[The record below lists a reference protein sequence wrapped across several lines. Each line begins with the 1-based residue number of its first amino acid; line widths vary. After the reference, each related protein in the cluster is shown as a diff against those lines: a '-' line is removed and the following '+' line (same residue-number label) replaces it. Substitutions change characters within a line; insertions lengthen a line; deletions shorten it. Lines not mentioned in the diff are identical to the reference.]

1 MSSPI
6 PFTPAAR
13 SSSPVEQSAATTP
26 MQIAFA
32 LAVTIIVGV
41 GLWSRWIGID
51 AQSMWADE
59 GYTAWLTKYS
69 LSAILTVLPTDDHPP
84 LFYFLLHLWRG
95 LFGNSVVAM
104 RSLSVVSSTL
114 CLPVMYLLAR
124 RIFQSR
130 MCGLIALAFTSISY
144 FPIWYAKEV
153 RCYAFLELITCVCV
167 YCMVLALERPT
178 VVRVLLVS
186 LSVAA
191 ALYTHTMVLFYT
203 PGIVIFWMCYP
214 SQLNLRGRLKHGAI
228 VAGIVLLLYAP
239 WVRTLW
245 IQVRSV
251 HSGFWP
257 AKPGLTNLLDA
268 ICLYCGVGTADL
280 QAAFRSHLPGTK
292 FFGFLTWMPLVM
304 LALGIS
310 FFQALTSKDA
320 AVRRKM
326 LAISAMAVLPIVLVF
341 IDSRVLTP
349 VFVNRVF
356 LGAGVF
362 LPLLLC
368 FPVAFSRNRSIYL
381 RVAPAVIILMV
392 AALSLSVHHEQRDDW
407 RGVTRYVLS
416 LPEQQREVFA
426 FQPYCQMLLDYYS
439 NQLALPGSSVQI
451 KGLMTKAEIED
462 PANPAPHIPV
472 LANADPLGMLSEA
485 IGTHQYKEID
495 VALQM
500 YRLTPGL
507 TEMPGFLQTH
517 CASVSTTDFGGMRVT
532 RCMLAQ
538 Q

>member
-1 MSSPI
+1 
-6 PFTPAAR
+6 
-13 SSSPVEQSAATTP
+13 

-32 LAVTIIVGV
+32 LAVGVVV
-41 GLWSRWIGID
+41 GLGLWFRWVGID

-84 LFYFLLHLWRG
+84 LYYFLLHLWRG
-95 LFGNSVVAM
+95 PFGNSVVAM

-124 RIFQSR
+124 KIFQSR
-130 MCGLIALAFTSISY
+130 VCGLIALAFASISY

-153 RCYAFLELITCVCV
+153 RCYAFLELVSCVCV
-167 YCMVLALERPT
+167 YLMVLALERLT

-186 LSVAA
+186 LSVAVV
-191 ALYTHTMVLFYT
+191 LYTHTMTLFYL
-203 PGIVIFWMCYP
+203 PGIMIFWMCYP
-214 SQLNLRGRLKHGAI
+214 SQLNLRGRLKYGAI

-239 WVRTLW
+239 WIRTLW
-245 IQVRSV
+245 TQVRSV

-257 AKPGLTNLLDA
+257 AKPGLTNLLDT

-280 QAAFRSHLPGTK
+280 QAAFRLHLPGTK
-292 FFGFLTWMPLVM
+292 FFGFLTWMPLVV
-304 LALGIS
+304 LALGFS
-310 FFQALTSKDA
+310 FFQALTSRDA
-320 AVRRKM
+320 GVRRKM
-326 LAISAMAVLPIVLVF
+326 LAISAMAVLPIILVF
-341 IDSRVLTP
+341 IDSRLLTP

-368 FPVAFSRNRSIYL
+368 FPVAFSKNRSIYL

-392 AALSLSVHHEQRDDW
+392 AALSLSVHHEERDDW

-439 NQLALPGSSVQI
+439 NQLAHPGSSVQI

-472 LANADPLGMLSEA
+472 LANTDPLGVLTEA
-485 IGTHQYKEID
+485 IGTHKYKEID

-500 YRLTPGL
+500 YRLPPSL
-507 TEMPGFLQTH
+507 IAMPGFLQTH